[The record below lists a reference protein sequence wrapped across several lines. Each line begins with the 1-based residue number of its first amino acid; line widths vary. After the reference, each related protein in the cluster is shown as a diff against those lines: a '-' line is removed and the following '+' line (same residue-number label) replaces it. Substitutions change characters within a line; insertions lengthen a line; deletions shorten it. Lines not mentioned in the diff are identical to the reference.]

1 MTRRRPQPLA
11 RAFSL
16 IELLVVVAV
25 IALLVA
31 LVLPALGSSREAA
44 RAVACASNLRQVMAA
59 IRAYADQHRGLSPAI
74 GVPYASLPNWALA
87 VQASFGAGGTAP
99 GDLYA
104 AGSILVCPTSRA
116 TFGRDMQRTYA
127 INATGHAGLAG
138 DPDHYDTSQVHIR
151 LDRIADP
158 SRTPIFVDSLPAPAA
173 PGAPP
178 PTRTASMIDW
188 RQESHVVERLARLH
202 AQRRGWNA
210 AMADGSASIQLEI
223 RPSWSDPLP

>member
-1 MTRRRPQPLA
+1 MRPLA
-11 RAFSL
+11 RPSLRPAFSL

-59 IRAYADQHRGLSPAI
+59 VRAYADQHRGLTPAI
-74 GVPYASLPNWALA
+74 GIPYASLPNWALA
-87 VQASFGAGGTAP
+87 VQASFGAGGVAP

-104 AGSILVCPTSRA
+104 AGSILVCPTARA

-127 INATGHAGLAG
+127 INATGHSGLAG
-138 DPDHYDTSQVHIR
+138 DPDHYDTAQVHIR
-151 LDRIADP
+151 LDRIANP
-158 SRTPIFVDSLPAPAA
+158 SRAALFVDSLPAPVA
-173 PGAPP
+173 PGSPP

-188 RQESHVVERLARLH
+188 RQESHVQERLARLH
-202 AQRRGWNA
+202 AQRRGWNV
-210 AMADGSASIQLEI
+210 AMADGSAAMHVEI
-223 RPSWSDPLP
+223 RPEWSEPLP

>member
-1 MTRRRPQPLA
+1 MTLRRAQPRA

-31 LVLPALGSSREAA
+31 IVLPALGSSRETA
-44 RAVACASNLRQVMAA
+44 RGVACASNLRQVMAA
-59 IRAYADQHRGLSPAI
+59 TRVYADQHRGLSPAI

-87 VQASFGAGGTAP
+87 VQASFGGGGETP

-138 DPDHYDTSQVHIR
+138 DPDHYDAVQAHIR
-151 LDRIADP
+151 LDRIAAP
-158 SRTPIFVDSLPAPAA
+158 SLAVLFVDSLPAPAA
-173 PGAPP
+173 PGSPP

-188 RQESHVVERLARLH
+188 RQESHVRERLARLH
-202 AQRRGWNA
+202 ASRRGWNA
-210 AMADGSASIQLEI
+210 AMADGSASTHVAV
-223 RPSWSDPLP
+223 RPEWSDPLP